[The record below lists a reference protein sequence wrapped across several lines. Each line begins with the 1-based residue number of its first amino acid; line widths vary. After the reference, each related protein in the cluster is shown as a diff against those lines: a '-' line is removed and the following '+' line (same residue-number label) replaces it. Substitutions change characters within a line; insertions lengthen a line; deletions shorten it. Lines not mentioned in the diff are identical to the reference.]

1 MGQGILIIGESGSG
15 KSTAIES
22 LDPKQTFIIN
32 VKNKPL
38 PFKGWKTNYIP
49 FNKDN
54 PEGNYIGTDDPST
67 MYKIMQHV
75 SEKMPHIKN
84 LIIEDFQYM
93 AANEYMNR
101 IKETG
106 FQKFNDIG
114 KNIYSVADL
123 HNKLRDDLVVAYLNH
138 PDETTDAMGDRRV
151 RAKTIGKMV
160 DSVVTLEGLFTIVLF
175 TKVKKGKEG
184 MEYSFITQSDGAT
197 TAKSPR
203 GMFDTLEIPNDLNYV
218 INKMNEY
225 NQ

>member
-1 MGQGILIIGESGSG
+1 MGHGIIVIGESGSG
-15 KSTAIES
+15 KSTAIEN
-22 LDPKQTFIIN
+22 LDPTSTFIIN

-38 PFKGWKTNYIP
+38 PFRGWKTNYLP
-49 FNKDN
+49 FNKEN
-54 PEGNYIGTDDPST
+54 TNGNYIGTDDPNT
-67 MYKIMQHV
+67 MVKIMQHV
-75 SEKMPHIKN
+75 SEKMPHIKQ
-84 LIIEDFQYM
+84 LIVEDFQYM

-114 KNIYSVADL
+114 KNIYTVADL
-123 HNKLRDDLVVAYLNH
+123 HNKLREDLTVIYLNH
-138 PDETTDAMGDRRV
+138 PDESTDSMGDKKV

-184 MEYSFITQSDGAT
+184 MEYSFITQSDGMT

-203 GMFDTLEIPNDLNYV
+203 GMFETLEIPNDLNLV
-218 INKMNEY
+218 VTKMNEY
-225 NQ
+225 YS